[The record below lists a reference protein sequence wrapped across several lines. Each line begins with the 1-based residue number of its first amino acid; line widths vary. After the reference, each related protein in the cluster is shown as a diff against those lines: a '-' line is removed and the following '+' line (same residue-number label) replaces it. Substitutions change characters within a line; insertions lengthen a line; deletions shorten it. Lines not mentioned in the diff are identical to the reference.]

1 MPTIGG
7 VNVTWDETK
16 PAGGDSLAI
25 GDNQLRSDK
34 TALRNAL
41 AAEHNFDASG
51 GANTG
56 YHVLGSARPY
66 YGTQSAVSSTG
77 SDGRIMLTSDTS
89 RLFGVGS
96 AGTVFLGG
104 PTVISAGSYPGAVP
118 QRHYWA
124 MEFGEGRTASG
135 STTISY
141 PNSGFS
147 GVPFVTVTPRIT
159 SLVADGGACILWVS
173 GIGQTSVVVNS
184 RLTDGATTSAHS
196 FYWQSIGTRVL

>member
-56 YHVLGSARPY
+56 YHVLGSARPF

-96 AGTVFLGG
+96 AATAFIGG
-104 PTVISAGSYPGAVP
+104 PTVISAGSYPGTVP
-118 QRHYWA
+118 QRHIWVE
-124 MEFGEGRTASG
+124 EFGEGATKS
-135 STTISY
+135 STTIVSI
-141 PNSGFS
+141 PNSGYS
-147 GVPFVTVTPRIT
+147 GKPFVLLTAYPASPLGHSMV
-159 SLVADGGACILWVS
+159 L
-173 GIGQTSVVVNS
+173 TSV
-184 RLTDGATTSAHS
+184 TATQFTVGSFNTADTASAIS
-196 FYWQSIGTRVL
+196 FFWRSVGSRVL